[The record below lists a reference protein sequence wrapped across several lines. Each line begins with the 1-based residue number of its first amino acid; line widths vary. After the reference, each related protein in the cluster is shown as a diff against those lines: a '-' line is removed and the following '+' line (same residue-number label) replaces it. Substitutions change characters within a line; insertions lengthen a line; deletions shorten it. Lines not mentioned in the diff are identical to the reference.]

1 MPSAPLY
8 ISSLQNPQ
16 VKNLLKLR
24 ERKARDEQR
33 VFLIEEPLVIRRA
46 RDCGQRF
53 QTIYFCREQ
62 LRDPLGRE
70 LLEELRQQEAERLQ
84 FVELASYVMAKV
96 AYREQPEGL
105 LVVAPQRPRNL
116 ADLELPAAPLLVVL
130 EGIEKP
136 GNLGAILRV
145 ADGAGADAVLLSE
158 TGTDLFNPN
167 VLRASRGAAFALP
180 VVEAPIASLQ
190 SYLTAK
196 GIRVLATSPA
206 AECLY
211 TSADLRGP
219 VAVVL
224 GAEDRGL
231 SNTWLQAAAEQ
242 VRIPMHGCGDSLNV
256 ATSAALL
263 LYEAVRQRA

>member
-1 MPSAPLY
+1 
-8 ISSLQNPQ
+8 
-16 VKNLLKLR
+16 
-24 ERKARDEQR
+24 
-33 VFLIEEPLVIRRA
+33 
-46 RDCGQRF
+46 
-53 QTIYFCREQ
+53 
-62 LRDPLGRE
+62 
-70 LLEELRQQEAERLQ
+70 
-84 FVELASYVMAKV
+84 VELASYVMAKV